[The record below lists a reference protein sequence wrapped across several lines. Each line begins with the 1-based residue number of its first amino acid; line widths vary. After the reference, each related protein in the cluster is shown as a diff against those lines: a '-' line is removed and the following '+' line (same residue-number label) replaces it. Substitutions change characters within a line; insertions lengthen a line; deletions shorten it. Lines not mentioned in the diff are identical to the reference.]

1 MLDNN
6 DIKIAHKRIRHF
18 INKTPVLTN
27 QSLNK
32 LFSAKLF
39 FKCENF
45 QKTGS
50 FKIRGATNA
59 VLQLKKSELRRCV
72 ITASSG
78 NHGAALAMA
87 VSKRGGVTKVVMP
100 KNTPKTKVNNVI
112 RNGGDIIWCEA
123 NQISRENTLK
133 KLLLETQGTIIH
145 PYNDLKII
153 EGQATIA
160 KELLF
165 EVPDLDAIICPVSG
179 GGLLSGILNYVKR
192 KNPNILVYGAEPI
205 KADDT
210 YRSIKVGEIQS
221 NKETN
226 TVCDGLR
233 AQVGTITFPI
243 IKELVDG
250 ILTVSEDR
258 IIKYM
263 KMIFDRMKIVVEPS
277 CSIALGAISKNKKL
291 FKNRKVGIILSGGN
305 VNLDRLPWS

>member
-145 PYNDLKII
+145 PYNDLKLI
-153 EGQATIA
+153 EGQASIA